1 MFGEQQKTLRR
12 AERRR
17 EQIASQC
24 GLTARM
30 IRVALGVYCLSNFAK
45 DCAAEF
51 ALQARKKRR
60 LHQLGDMSAEEMAA
74 KIGQWFVDA
83 DFEEV
88 ASVFAPQTRVE
99 TGIRFEAAKFVSEWR
114 TVRWVSAEN
123 FARGRAPL
131 QCGVFNSFA
140 IQMQTFGL
148 TPRFSLDLPRQG
160 RGPRLNRAARKWC
173 QRMRSKWGLRR
184 RSLLDAEPLG
194 REEVENKARGVLVCC
209 DDF

>member
-1 MFGEQQKTLRR
+1 
-12 AERRR
+12 
-17 EQIASQC
+17 
-24 GLTARM
+24 M
-30 IRVALGVYCLSNFAK
+30 IRVTLGVYCLSNFAK

-60 LHQLGDMSAEEMAA
+60 WCQLGDMSAEEMAA

-114 TVRWVSAEN
+114 TVRWVCAEN
-123 FARGRAPL
+123 FACGRAPL

-140 IQMQTFGL
+140 IQMQSFGL

-160 RGPRLNRAARKWC
+160 RGPRLSRAARKWC

-184 RSLLDAEPLG
+184 TSLLDAEPLG
-194 REEVENKARGVLVCC
+194 REEVENKARGVL
-209 DDF
+209 F

>member
-1 MFGEQQKTLRR
+1 
-12 AERRR
+12 
-17 EQIASQC
+17 
-24 GLTARM
+24 M

-88 ASVFAPQTRVE
+88 ASVC
-99 TGIRFEAAKFVSEWR
+99 
-114 TVRWVSAEN
+114 WVSAEN

>member
-1 MFGEQQKTLRR
+1 
-12 AERRR
+12 
-17 EQIASQC
+17 
-24 GLTARM
+24 M
-30 IRVALGVYCLSNFAK
+30 IRIALGVYCLSNFAK

-114 TVRWVSAEN
+114 TARWVSAEN

-148 TPRFSLDLPRQG
+148 ITPRFSLDLPRQG
-160 RGPRLNRAARKWC
+160 RGPGLNRAARKWC

-194 REEVENKARGVLVCC
+194 REEVENKARGALVCC

>member
-1 MFGEQQKTLRR
+1 
-12 AERRR
+12 
-17 EQIASQC
+17 
-24 GLTARM
+24 M
-30 IRVALGVYCLSNFAK
+30 IRVALGVYCLGNFAK

-60 LHQLGDMSAEEMAA
+60 LHQLVDMSGEEMAA

-123 FARGRAPL
+123 FARAL

-184 RSLLDAEPLG
+184 RSLLDAEPLR